1 MPLQTRQIYK
11 FADFTLNATAKVL
24 LAKGEPVKLAR
35 KAVETLLVLVEH
47 PDQVLT
53 KEELIE
59 AIWQGRVVDEA
70 NLIQNIAVIRRTL
83 GVKAGQPGF
92 IETFPGRGYRL
103 LGPILAEEEAL
114 HGPERLA
121 LSSDPATKAVGFDL
135 TPVPPLSTSPP
146 RVTKRWLPW
155 LALSAIVLIL
165 AVLALLRLLPKHEP
179 SSSNE
184 SFRRTAV
191 ARLGGKEFQP
201 AISAGG
207 SHVAFVLD
215 KQDGRPT
222 RIWIKSAERDKPVVI
237 GQAGWVYSSPAW
249 SPDGKSLAYLR
260 FRQDAGELAVA
271 TAEGTRE
278 RAVTKVFKTRYGLPN
293 HHLDWSPDGRWLAVD
308 DTTSAERPFSIFLVS
323 VATGERRRI
332 TTPPD
337 DALGDVDPRFS
348 PNGTSISFIRVF
360 HRARQGLF
368 TVAIADGKLR
378 QLLREGSQ
386 ISGQD
391 WTADGKSILFGSNRS
406 GEFRLWRKPADNA
419 NAPILDWTGVYGDA
433 PIQLA
438 LARKAPALV
447 YSVLQEDFNI
457 WRLDLQGHA
466 GAAERWTRIIDSSA
480 QDASP
485 QYSPNGKE
493 ICFRSDRTG
502 QEQLWVSQADG
513 SELQQV
519 TKDTLRPS
527 VGRWSSDGQS
537 IVFNDSREGDLYVA
551 QRNGSGDWTTRAV
564 GAKGTHPI
572 FSPDGKWIYAGRMNR
587 ILKIPAGGGPETTL
601 SITKGLSFGPSPD
614 GEAIYFVRELTGT
627 TLWKLSIGSGVVS
640 RVMDGLVPYC
650 SSCWAVST
658 TGVYYLGSTRASVNG
673 QAIYFHDFAS
683 GSDKLIAEYPEPLL
697 PLGSGPFS
705 LSPDGHYLLCVRVDP
720 SNADVMRIEP
730 YK

>member
-83 GVKAGQPGF
+83 GVKQGQPGF

-103 LGPILAEEEAL
+103 LGPILAEEEEL

-121 LSSDPATKAVGFDL
+121 PPAPASKTLDFEI
-135 TPVPPLSTSPP
+135 TPVPPVSAPT
-146 RVTKRWLPW
+146 RHVAKRWLPRI
-155 LALSAIVLIL
+155 ALSLIVLTL
-165 AVLALLRLLPKHEP
+165 AGLALLFLLPKHQP
-179 SSSNE
+179 DSIGE

-201 AISAGG
+201 AISADG

-222 RIWIKSAERDKPVVI
+222 RIWIKSAEQDRPVVI

-293 HHLDWSPDGRWLAVD
+293 HHLDWSPDGRRLAVD
-308 DTTSAERPFSIFLVS
+308 DTTSAEQPFSIFLVS
-323 VATGERRRI
+323 IATGERIRV

-348 PNGTSISFIRVF
+348 PDGTSISFIRVY

-368 TVAIADGKLR
+368 TVTIADGKLH
-378 QLLREGSQ
+378 QLLREGSP

-406 GEFRLWRKPADNA
+406 GEFRLWRKAAGNA
-419 NAPILDWTGVYGDA
+419 NGPTLDWTGVYGDA
-433 PIQLA
+433 PIQLS
-438 LARKAPALV
+438 LAHRAPALV

-457 WRLDLQGHA
+457 WRLNLDSHA
-466 GAAERWTRIIDSSA
+466 GTAERWTRIIDSSA

-485 QYSPNGKE
+485 QYSPDGEE

-502 QEQLWVSQADG
+502 QEQLWVSEADG
-513 SELQQV
+513 SNLQQV
-519 TKDTLRPS
+519 TKDVLRPS

-537 IVFNDSREGDLYVA
+537 IVFNDSREGDLYIA
-551 QRNGSGDWTTRAV
+551 QRKGSGDWKTRAV

-572 FSPDGKWIYAGRMNR
+572 FSKDGKWIYAGRMNR
-587 ILKIPAGGGPETTL
+587 ILKIPAAGGPAATL
-601 SITKGLSFGPSPD
+601 STTKGLSFGPSPD
-614 GEAIYFVRELTGT
+614 GESIYFVRELTGT
-627 TLWKLSIGSGVVS
+627 TLWKLSTGSGAVS
-640 RVMDGLVPYC
+640 QVMDGLVPYC

-658 TGVYYLGSTRASVNG
+658 KGIYYLGSTRASVNG
-673 QAIYFHDFAS
+673 QAIYFHDFAT

-697 PLGSGPFS
+697 PLGGGPFS

-730 YK
+730 YR

>member
-1 MPLQTRQIYK
+1 LPLQTRQIYK

-83 GVKAGQPGF
+83 GVKPGQPGF

-114 HGPERLA
+114 HGPERLV
-121 LSSDPATKAVGFDL
+121 SPAPPTKAIDFEL
-135 TPVPPLSTSPP
+135 TPAPQLTAPTSP
-146 RVTKRWLPW
+146 VAKRWLPR
-155 LALSAIVLIL
+155 I
-165 AVLALLRLLPKHEP
+165 ALLFAGLMVAVWALLLLRPKHEP
-179 SSSNE
+179 DSIREN
-184 SFRRTAV
+184 FRRTAV

-201 AISAGG
+201 AISADG

-222 RIWIKSAERDKPVVI
+222 RIWIKSAEHDKPVVI
-237 GQAGWVYSSPAW
+237 GQPGWAYSSPAW

-260 FRQDAGELAVA
+260 FRRDAGELAVA

-278 RAVTKVFKTRYGLPN
+278 RVVTNVFKTRYGLPN

-308 DTTSAERPFSIFLVS
+308 DTTSAEQPFSISLVS

-348 PNGTSISFIRVF
+348 PGGISISFIRVY

-368 TVAIADGKLR
+368 TATITDGKPR

-406 GEFRLWRKPADNA
+406 GEFRLWRKAVASDNA
-419 NAPILDWTGVYGDA
+419 PVLDWTGVYGDA

-438 LARKAPALV
+438 LAHRARALV
-447 YSVLQEDFNI
+447 YSVLQEDFNV
-457 WRLDLQGHA
+457 WRLDLGSRA
-466 GAAERWTRIIDSSA
+466 GSAERWTRIIDSSA

-502 QEQLWVSQADG
+502 QEQLWVSDADG
-513 SELQQV
+513 SNLQQV
-519 TKDTLRPS
+519 TTDTRRPS
-527 VGRWSSDGQS
+527 VGRWSTDGQS
-537 IVFNDSREGDLYVA
+537 IVFNDSREGDIYIA
-551 QRNGSGDWTTRAV
+551 QRNSSGNWKTRAV

-572 FSPDGKWIYAGRMNR
+572 FSKDGKWIYAGRLDR
-587 ILKIPAGGGPETTL
+587 ILRIPAAGGPATTL

-614 GEAIYFVRELTGT
+614 GESIYFVRELTGT
-627 TLWKLSIGSGVVS
+627 TLWKLSTGSGAVS

-658 TGVYYLGSTRASVNG
+658 KGVYYLGSTRASVNG
-673 QAIYFHDFAS
+673 QAIYFHDFATA
-683 GSDKLIAEYPEPLL
+683 SDKLIAEYPEPLL

-730 YK
+730 YR